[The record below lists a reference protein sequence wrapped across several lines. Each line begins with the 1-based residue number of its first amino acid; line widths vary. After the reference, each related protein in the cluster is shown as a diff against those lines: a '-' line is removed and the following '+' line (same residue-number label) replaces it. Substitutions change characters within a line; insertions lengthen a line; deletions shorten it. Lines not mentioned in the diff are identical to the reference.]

1 MESSNALAVI
11 AIAVSLAAVCL
22 SGYAIISD
30 NGDSGS
36 GPDMDAIKEQIE
48 LLQTKGGKLYT
59 IGGGTFEGKSFTLE
73 GSTVVYYSGTYKQ
86 HVYIPV
92 DTIDRILINGRSAE
106 PLACIPWRGTPRKAE
121 CRGSRRGGWPPPC
134 RGP

>member
-59 IGGGTFEGKSFTLE
+59 IGGGSFEGKSFTLE

-92 DTIDRILINGRSAE
+92 DTIDRILING
-106 PLACIPWRGTPRKAE
+106 
-121 CRGSRRGGWPPPC
+121 
-134 RGP
+134 